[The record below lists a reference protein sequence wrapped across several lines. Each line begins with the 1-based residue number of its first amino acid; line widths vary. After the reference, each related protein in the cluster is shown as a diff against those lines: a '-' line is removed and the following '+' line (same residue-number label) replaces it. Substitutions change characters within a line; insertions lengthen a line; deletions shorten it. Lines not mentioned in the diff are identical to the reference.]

1 MIATA
6 DQVEQFR
13 AWIAQHLGL
22 GFEDAKLGFLAE
34 LLHARA
40 RHHHQDPAGYLT
52 RLARSP
58 GDEIGALAESL
69 TVGETYFFRYAAQFA
84 AFTDVV
90 LPDRMRARGA
100 RRQLRL
106 LSAGCASGEEAYSLA
121 IAARSIAPAPTW
133 AVSIRGVDINP
144 AALRRAASA
153 RFSNW
158 AFRETPADLQEQ
170 WFSRDGRDH
179 ILDEQ
184 IRSAVTFER
193 KNLIVDDPDLWQPA
207 AYDVIFCRNVLMYF
221 PPDVAER
228 VVARVESALAP
239 GGYLFLGHAETLRGL
254 SQQFHLCHTHG
265 TFYYQRRD
273 GAPTPK
279 AWPLDVRR
287 AVPDVA
293 AAVETGDGWVDAIQ
307 RAAERIRVLVEPP
320 AQATH
325 SAAVVPGP
333 RPDLAR
339 ILELV
344 KHERY
349 DDALGLLEGLS
360 PASGHDVDVLLLR
373 SVALTHAGRCAEA
386 EVACRRLLEIDELH
400 AGAHYVMALCREVV
414 GDRKGAADHDQTAVY
429 LDPMFAMPRLHL
441 GLLARR
447 AGDRELARRELAQA
461 LVLFQREDASRL
473 LLFGGGFHRDALI
486 ALCRGELDG
495 VGTGT

>member
-1 MIATA
+1 MIATPE
-6 DQVEQFR
+6 QVEQFR
-13 AWIAQHLGL
+13 TRIAQHLGL
-22 GFEDAKLGFLAE
+22 AFEDAKLGFLSE

-52 RLARSP
+52 RLAAP
-58 GDEIGALAESL
+58 PHDEIGALAEAL

-84 AFTDVV
+84 ALTNVV

-100 RRQLRL
+100 NRQLRL

-121 IAARSIAPAPTW
+121 IAVRGIAPAPAWT
-133 AVSIRGVDINP
+133 VSIRAVDINP
-144 AALRRAASA
+144 AALQRAASA
-153 RFSNW
+153 RFSSW
-158 AFRETPADLQEQ
+158 AFRETPVELQDL
-170 WFSRDGRDH
+170 WFARDGRDRV
-179 ILDEQ
+179 LDEQ
-184 IRSAVTFER
+184 IRTAVQFEH
-193 KNLIVDDPDLWQPA
+193 KNLTVDDPGLWQPA

-221 PPDVAER
+221 PPAVAER
-228 VVARVESALAP
+228 VVTRIEAALAP

-265 TFYYQRRD
+265 TFYYQRRE
-273 GAPTPK
+273 GAPMPH
-279 AWPLDVRR
+279 VRSLE
-287 AVPDVA
+287 VPVAAPVLA
-293 AAVETGDGWVDAIQ
+293 AAVETADGWVDAIQ
-307 RAAERIRVLVEPP
+307 RAADRIRVLADAP
-320 AQATH
+320 AQAMP
-325 SAAVVPGP
+325 SAAVAPGP

-360 PASGHDVDVLLLR
+360 PASAHDADVLLLR
-373 SVALTHAGRCAEA
+373 SVVLTHAGRCAEA

-447 AGDRELARRELAQA
+447 AGDRELARRELAHA

-473 LLFGGGFHRDALI
+473 LLFGGGFQRDVLI
-486 ALCRGELDG
+486 ALCRGELDA
-495 VGTGT
+495 VGTGA